1 MEQIIDEQA
10 TTQAHP
16 DTCPVRAYLRWREA
30 AGLEAGP
37 AFRPIDRH
45 GNIGSAAL
53 TDDAVAKIVKRTV
66 KAGALAQG
74 HTAEAAER
82 MAARYAGHSLR
93 SGLAT
98 SAAIGGAAGHQI
110 QKHLRHKR
118 YDTTAGYIRA
128 ASLFKDN
135 AAGAAGL

>member
-1 MEQIIDEQA
+1 LRQA
-10 TTQAHP
+10 
-16 DTCPVRAYLRWREA
+16 L
-30 AGLEAGP
+30 
-37 AFRPIDRH
+37 DRH
-45 GNIGSAAL
+45 GNIGTAAL

-66 KAGALAQG
+66 KVGALAQG
-74 HTAEAAER
+74 HSEEVAER

-118 YDTTAGYIRA
+118 YDTTAGYIRMA
-128 ASLFKDN
+128 LLFKDN
-135 AAGAAGL
+135 AAASAGL

>member
-1 MEQIIDEQA
+1 
-10 TTQAHP
+10 
-16 DTCPVRAYLRWREA
+16 VRAYLRWREA
-30 AGLEAGP
+30 AGIEAGP
-37 AFRPIDRH
+37 AFRGIDRH
-45 GNIGSAAL
+45 GNVAPEAL
-53 TDDAVAKIVKRTV
+53 SDKGVARIVKRTV

-74 HTAEAAER
+74 HTEEAAER
-82 MAARYAGHSLR
+82 VAARYAGHSLR

-98 SAAIGGAAGHQI
+98 SAAMGGAAGHQI

-118 YDTTAGYIRA
+118 YDTTASYIRA

>member
-1 MEQIIDEQA
+1 MPKDFGKSGA
-10 TTQAHP
+10 CRWVAS
-16 DTCPVRAYLRWREA
+16 DRAVRL
-30 AGLEAGP
+30 
-37 AFRPIDRH
+37 
-45 GNIGSAAL
+45 
-53 TDDAVAKIVKRTV
+53 AKIEIGWGRVRSSGLS
-66 KAGALAQG
+66 AD
-74 HTAEAAER
+74 TAESAEH

-98 SAAIGGAAGHQI
+98 SAAMGGAAGHQI